1 MSTLLRSGIMIK
13 ERLADAE
20 LDIMK
25 VLWNSDEAM
34 KASEITKSLTKKR
47 GWTRQTVHVL
57 LSRLENKGFVKA
69 DRSGYYHL
77 FSAAVEESEY
87 LAGASS
93 RIAKKAGSSVH
104 SLLASLIE
112 ADELTEEDII
122 SISDMLNAKRREIEG
137 K

>member
-1 MSTLLRSGIMIK
+1 MIK

-20 LDIMK
+20 LDIMR
-25 VLWNSDEAM
+25 VLWASDKAM

-47 GWTRQTVHVL
+47 ARTRQTVHVL
-57 LSRLENKGFVKA
+57 LSRLENKGFVRA

-77 FSAAVEESEY
+77 FSAAVEENEY
-87 LAGASS
+87 LAGESS
-93 RIAKKAGSSVH
+93 RIVKKTGSSVH

-122 SISDMLNAKRREIEG
+122 SISDMLNAKRREIEEN
-137 K
+137 KND

>member
-1 MSTLLRSGIMIK
+1 MIK

-20 LDIMK
+20 LDIMR
-25 VLWNSDEAM
+25 VLWNSEKTL

-47 GWTRQTVHVL
+47 AWTRQTVHVL

-87 LAGASS
+87 LAGESS
-93 RIAKKAGSSVH
+93 RIVKKTGSSVH

-122 SISDMLNAKRREIEG
+122 SISDMLNAKRKEIEDN
-137 K
+137 KND